1 LYRVI
6 GAFALATGD
15 VARRKG
21 DDTSR
26 VPARLGGWLIGIEI
40 AAPVLM
46 PASSFW
52 LLAALGVAAVTAG
65 GFRDRTSRTR

>member
-1 LYRVI
+1 VY
-6 GAFALATGD
+6 
-15 VARRKG
+15 
-21 DDTSR
+21 DTSR

-40 AAPVLM
+40 AATVLT
-46 PASSFW
+46 PASSFR